1 MAIPSCRFSMKTS
14 ADKQEMITCFVQMV
28 GESTERAQQ
37 FLQASNWQLEEAIQ
51 LFNAHSH
58 SHGRARGTMFSS
70 FASPLDRRSLPSSST
85 AQNIQND
92 TACDYARPPLSGKRK
107 SMCDPEPLIP
117 NMDNGSMVRPDK
129 RQREV
134 SDVSAPETLGEVKGQ
149 LLSFLPEEPQEG
161 KGLNICRVCVR
172 FPDGQRVQRRFLRTD
187 PMQLLWSFCFSQVQE
202 AAEGRPFRLAYIVP
216 GASQTLNYYHRTLS
230 FGDAGFS
237 NSLISMIWE

>member
-1 MAIPSCRFSMKTS
+1 MKTS

-28 GESTERAQQ
+28 GESTDRAQQ

-51 LFNAHSH
+51 LFNAHNH
-58 SHGRARGTMFSS
+58 GQGRARGTMFSS
-70 FASPLDRRSLPSSST
+70 LASPLDRRSLPSSST

-92 TACDYARPPLSGKRK
+92 TSCDYARPPLSGKRK
-107 SMCDPEPLIP
+107 SMCDPDPLIP
-117 NMDNGSMVRPDK
+117 TMDNGSMGCSSK
-129 RQREV
+129 RQR
-134 SDVSAPETLGEVKGQ
+134 DVSEVTAAESSREAKRH
-149 LLSFLPEEPQEG
+149 LLSFLPEEPQED

-187 PMQLLWSFCFSQVQE
+187 PMQLLWSFCCSQVQE

-216 GASQTLNYYHRTLS
+216 GSSQTLNYYHRSLS